1 MPDFQESRHG
11 TIRIAKQSQV
21 RWATTDRRRLDMTTD
36 AVLERHIERSPD
48 VAGGKPTI
56 IGHRITVQN
65 VVIWHERIGLSA
77 DEIASEYDLT
87 LSEVYAALAYYYDH
101 RAEIDASIRA
111 DEALVQDL
119 RRITPSKLPETLR
132 G

>member
-1 MPDFQESRHG
+1 MITYVHYI
-11 TIRIAKQSQV
+11 T
-21 RWATTDRRRLDMTTD
+21 
-36 AVLERHIERSPD
+36 IERSPD

-65 VVIWHERIGLSA
+65 VMIWHKRIGLSA

-87 LSEVYAALAYYYDH
+87 LSEVHAALAYYYDH
-101 RAEIDASIRA
+101 RAEIDASIRT
-111 DEALVQDL
+111 DETLVEAL
-119 RRITPSKLPETLR
+119 RRVTPYKLPETLR